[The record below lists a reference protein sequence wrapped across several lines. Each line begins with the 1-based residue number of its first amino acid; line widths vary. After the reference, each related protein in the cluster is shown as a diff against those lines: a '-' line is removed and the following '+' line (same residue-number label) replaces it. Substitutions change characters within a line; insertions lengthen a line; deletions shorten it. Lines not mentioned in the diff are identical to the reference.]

1 MARSRRQTFR
11 IVCFKEGEV
20 WSAQCLEFDI
30 ATQAKT
36 PRKLAFAIQ
45 RAIAGQVLVALQNR
59 MTPFKGLP
67 PAPKRFWRM
76 FESGVRLAPEEF
88 RIEIQGIKSSAEA
101 RVAEVV

>member
-1 MARSRRQTFR
+1 VARSKRQAFR
-11 IVCFKEGEV
+11 VVLFKEGKT

-36 PRKLAFAIQ
+36 PRDLAFAIQ
-45 RAIAGQVLVALQNR
+45 RAIAGQILVAAQNR

-67 PAPKRFWRM
+67 PAPKRFWKM
-76 FESGVRLAPEEF
+76 FESGVRLAPDEF
-88 RIEIQGIKSSAEA
+88 RIKVRGMQSSAEA